1 MVPKQTGASVCVWE
15 VYSDWEG
22 SRTKSESQ
30 LRRAHLQLASRKGE
44 IQWCDSGYPGH
55 KTKSKYKYFSDWTP
69 KIRRYQFS
77 VSHSCSFPSLFF
89 DGLILTTFFLKA
101 STPSEGV
108 QATCPRVLYPEGISN
123 KERKYWRHQ
132 SSRVFSEWPTA
143 DHVYSPSSAI
153 LQGHGVLWLALH
165 GHWPWPSSTH
175 DCQFPPELHDWS
187 WGEAA
192 PKKVTGR

>member
-1 MVPKQTGASVCVWE
+1 MIEKDLEPSLNHSWEEPTSNWLQGKGRLNEVILGIQDTRLRANTKISVTGHK
-15 VYSDWEG
+15 
-22 SRTKSESQ
+22 KSEVISP
-30 LRRAHLQLASRKGE
+30 LFHTSLF
-44 IQWCDSGYPGH
+44 H
-55 KTKSKYKYFSDWTP
+55 
-69 KIRRYQFS
+69 
-77 VSHSCSFPSLFF
+77 SLFF
-89 DGLILTTFFLKA
+89 DGFSLTTVFLKA

-187 WGEAA
+187 WRGS
-192 PKKVTGR
+192 PKDSDWQMV